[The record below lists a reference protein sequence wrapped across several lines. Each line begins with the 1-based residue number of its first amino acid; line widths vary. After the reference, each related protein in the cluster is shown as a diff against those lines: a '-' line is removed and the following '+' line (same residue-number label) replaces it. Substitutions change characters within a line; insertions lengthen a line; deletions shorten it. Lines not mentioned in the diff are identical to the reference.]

1 MGFFKKRADP
11 ISERAKSLNQQIAAL
26 EAEIKRLS
34 AQPPEENHAPT
45 SKAAATPASAPQK
58 NSETRGASAQ
68 PRLRSTALPH
78 GHSGTTIHA
87 QPPAQPTP
95 VPKPAPEP
103 ELEDVNPFRSEADH
117 VKAVSEQH
125 EELGVRK
132 DEGVSLWQRIKNNFR
147 AAPASNPKLLNY
159 LAAGSIHGLRP
170 LRYEKRVARNRFL
183 LLVIVLA
190 VVLWGIV
197 AALMRK

>member
-1 MGFFKKRADP
+1 MGFFKKKADP
-11 ISERAKSLNQQIAAL
+11 ISERAKTLNQQIAAL

-45 SKAAATPASAPQK
+45 PKEAPATSTLPK
-58 NSETRGASAQ
+58 NSDTRGASVQ

-78 GHSGTTIHA
+78 GHSGATIHA
-87 QPPAQPTP
+87 QPPAQPAA
-95 VPKPAPEP
+95 VPKPPPEP
-103 ELEDVNPFRSEADH
+103 ELEDVNPFRGEAEH
-117 VKAVSEQH
+117 VKAVAEQQ

>member
-1 MGFFKKRADP
+1 MGFFKKKADP
-11 ISERAKSLNQQIAAL
+11 ISERAKTLNQQIAAL

-34 AQPPEENHAPT
+34 AQPPEENHSA
-45 SKAAATPASAPQK
+45 SKPSGTTLQK
-58 NSETRGASAQ
+58 HVDTRGASVQ

-78 GHSGTTIHA
+78 GHSGATIHA
-87 QPPAQPTP
+87 QSPAQSTP
-95 VPKPAPEP
+95 APKPPPEP
-103 ELEDVNPFRSEADH
+103 ELEDVNPFRGEAEH
-117 VKAVSEQH
+117 GKAVTEQH
-125 EELGVRK
+125 DELGVRTP
-132 DEGVSLWQRIKNNFR
+132 EGTSLWQRIKNNFR